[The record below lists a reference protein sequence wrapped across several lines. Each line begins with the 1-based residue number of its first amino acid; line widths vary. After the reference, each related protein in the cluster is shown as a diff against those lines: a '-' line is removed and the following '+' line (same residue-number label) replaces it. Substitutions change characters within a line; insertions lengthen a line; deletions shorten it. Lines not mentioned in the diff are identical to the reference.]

1 MRQYGKQGSP
11 ARNAPHFLLFCC
23 FRGLDKLEYVPFSRF
38 IHPSCRRPSFCKVPT
53 TFRQFCKRNPDV
65 SSEMPSPPQI
75 LLQAADRNFHNSFC
89 LTSQIQTT
97 MEAFNHAD
105 AQRHLQDV
113 SEVSFLTR
121 LHPCR
126 FGTAPNRRRYDK
138 VKTSLASMEANRAP
152 PFGGRCV
159 LWLCRLEAIFPSI
172 RCYAI
177 EHRGSVA
184 RPRRRWIRCEVVFVA
199 FPIAQLLTSNCLLYL
214 SALTHH
220 PPADHSRRPQRYIPT
235 NNCNHLWHGIHK
247 KQHHNRTDIYRPSPV
262 SPPVLTPSSFCLR

>member
-89 LTSQIQTT
+89 LTTSQIRTT
-97 MEAFNHAD
+97 MDAFNHAD

-113 SEVSFLTR
+113 SDVSFPASNPPVSLR
-121 LHPCR
+121 HCAEP
-126 FGTAPNRRRYDK
+126 PSRRQGQNFPR
-138 VKTSLASMEANRAP
+138 VNGSEPRTPFWRTMCSLALPPGGHLSIHSM
-152 PFGGRCV
+152 
-159 LWLCRLEAIFPSI
+159 LC
-172 RCYAI
+172 
-177 EHRGSVA
+177 
-184 RPRRRWIRCEVVFVA
+184 
-199 FPIAQLLTSNCLLYL
+199 N
-214 SALTHH
+214 
-220 PPADHSRRPQRYIPT
+220 
-235 NNCNHLWHGIHK
+235 
-247 KQHHNRTDIYRPSPV
+247 
-262 SPPVLTPSSFCLR
+262 